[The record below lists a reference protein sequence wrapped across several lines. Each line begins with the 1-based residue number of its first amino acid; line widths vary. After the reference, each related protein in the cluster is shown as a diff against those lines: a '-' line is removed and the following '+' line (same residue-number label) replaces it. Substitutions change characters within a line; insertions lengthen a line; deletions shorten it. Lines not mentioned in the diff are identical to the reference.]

1 MWGYPEQFMPV
12 PGYEYH
18 QPTPPA
24 GPPAP
29 RPAPVGLGARAHR
42 ERR

>member
-18 QPTPPA
+18 QPAAPA
-24 GPPAP
+24 QRPAP
-29 RPAPVGLGARAHR
+29 RPAPVGLGTSDGAR
-42 ERR
+42 